1 MELLFI
7 HNKIYNN
14 RIYNN
19 KIQMMIL
26 KCIVMVALVFT
37 CLPHN
42 TLSYS
47 IGKFHSGSMLM
58 ERPRPP
64 SSSLSRRRPTPP
76 NYTPPNNKPPTLIT
90 TTMDE
95 YPVRFGLDI
104 GCGCGDSTKQL
115 DLQCEMNIMKD
126 MKDMNIMK
134 DMIVQ
139 GIDLK
144 SSCIKTA
151 SSRHPDL
158 LFTQQDAM
166 STYFPDNKFHRIQI
180 YLSLLEFQDVSRT
193 LVHEMRRILHPDGI
207 LEVVD
212 YSEEH
217 SFLQNVYELP
227 EPYRSRFYPQWENY
241 DPFLYYK
248 TFRQGGFSN
257 VLQPP
262 ETYNKDQSMTHFL
275 LGK

>member
-1 MELLFI
+1 
-7 HNKIYNN
+7 
-14 RIYNN
+14 
-19 KIQMMIL
+19 
-26 KCIVMVALVFT
+26 
-37 CLPHN
+37 
-42 TLSYS
+42 
-47 IGKFHSGSMLM
+47 MLM
-58 ERPRPP
+58 ERPRRP
-64 SSSLSRRRPTPP
+64 SSSSRRSKNPQTPT
-76 NYTPPNNKPPTLIT
+76 NYIPPNNKPPNLIT
-90 TTMDE
+90 TSTNDF
-95 YPVRFGLDI
+95 PVRFGLDI

-115 DLQCEMNIMKD
+115 DLQCEMGD
-126 MKDMNIMK
+126 MDMNTIL
-134 DMIVQ
+134 IQ

-180 YLSLLEFQDVSRT
+180 YLSLLEFKDVSHS

-212 YSEEH
+212 YAEDH

-227 EPYRSRFYPQWENY
+227 EPYRTRFYPQWNNY